1 MKKLSE
7 FSVNNPVTVLMAVL
21 AVLLLGYISYD
32 KLGIDLFPDLNN
44 PRLFIEL
51 EAGERPPGEI
61 EKQFVEKLEA
71 LAIRQSDVVQV
82 SSVSKVGS
90 AQITVEYAWNKDMD
104 DAFLDLQKSVT
115 SFAQNEDIDEINIT
129 QHDPN
134 TTPVMLLTLSHS
146 TIDDMNEL
154 RKIAKNYIRNELIRL
169 EGIAE
174 VEISGS
180 EEQEVLIETNQYLLD
195 AFGLTLDGLSSS
207 IQSFNESIS
216 GGSIEEMGLRYV
228 VKGVSQLSDLSDF
241 ENIIVG
247 YKQTSADNTDSPY
260 TPVFLREVARV
271 SFKNTEPENIV
282 RLNGQRC
289 LGLSIYKETKFNTV
303 KAVEEVNKAMVSI
316 EKALPGYELQMVT
329 NQGTFI
335 HEAISGVEESALYG
349 ILLAVFVLYLFL
361 RRIDATLIIS
371 IAIPISIVATFNLM
385 YFNGLSLNIM
395 TLGGLALGAGMLVDN
410 AIVVVENIFRNH
422 ENGMSVRDAAIE
434 GTSQV
439 GGAITASTITTVVV
453 FLPIVYLHGA
463 SGELFKDQ
471 AWTVTFS
478 LVSSLVVAMLVIP
491 TLFNLIYKNKKQ
503 LNLRSVQVKGYGR
516 FLSKILKM
524 KGVVIL
530 LTILLMGGAAMLVPF
545 IGTEFMPKTET
556 REFSMDIRLQEGT
569 RLERTTSTV
578 ENIED
583 LITGLL
589 GDNLGMIYSHI
600 GPSGGTGSSETAIFE
615 GENTATVR
623 IILKEQSALTS
634 SEAIRQI
641 SVAVGEIPDVEIS
654 YKQDETALKSMMGTD
669 ESPLVIEVQGEDLDV
684 IEELAGEVKKR
695 MEGLPG
701 VYNIESSMEE
711 GSPEVN
717 LVIDRMRAGMY
728 NLSVSDIVSQIQ
740 DQLEGK
746 DAGEVEQKGEMQSI
760 TIKLPDKGLSEL
772 TDIRITGNDQDFFL
786 NELAD
791 IQIGQ
796 SPKEIYRRNQNRIG
810 KITAQLEKNMPLDQ
824 AVKEIRSAI
833 TPMEIPLDYKVSVS
847 GEEAKRTESMSS
859 LGFALILSVIL
870 VYMVLASQFESL
882 LHPFTILLTIPLAL
896 VGSVLTFFI
905 LGKTLN
911 MMAFIG
917 IIMLAGIAVNNSI
930 LLIDRIL
937 QLRSQ
942 GIERV
947 EAVIQAGQQ
956 RIRPIIMTS
965 LTTILGL
972 LPLTLGAD
980 ESSSLRSPMAL
991 AVIGGL
997 VTSTLLTLIVIPC
1010 MYEVSE
1016 EIRERVKSIGHR
1028 KERLQEGIV
1037 K

>member
-1 MKKLSE
+1 
-7 FSVNNPVTVLMAVL
+7 MAVL
-21 AVLLLGYISYD
+21 AVFLLGYISYD

-61 EKQFVEKLEA
+61 EKQFVENIEG

-104 DAFLDLQKSVT
+104 DAFLDLQKAIN
-115 SFAQNEDIDEINIT
+115 SFAQNEEIDEINIT

-134 TTPVMLLTLSHS
+134 TSPVLLLGLSHS

-154 RKIAKNYIRNELIRL
+154 RKVAQNYIRNELIRI

-174 VEISGS
+174 VEVDGS
-180 EEQEVLIETNQYLLD
+180 EELEVVIETNQYLLD
-195 AFGLTLDGLSSS
+195 AFGLTMDVLSTR
-207 IQSFNESIS
+207 IQSLNQSIS

-228 VKGVSQLSDLSDF
+228 VKGVSQLTGLSDF

-247 YKQTSADNTDSPY
+247 YKQTDAGDTESLY
-260 TPVFLREVARV
+260 TPVFLKEVAKV

-282 RLNGQRC
+282 RINGQRC
-289 LGLSIYKETKFNTV
+289 LGLSVYKETRFNTV
-303 KAVEEVNKAMVSI
+303 KAVEEVNKAMISI
-316 EKALPGYELQMVT
+316 SKALPGYKLQMVS

-335 HEAISGVEESALYG
+335 QEAISGVEEAALYG
-349 ILLAVFVLYLFL
+349 ILLAVIVLYVFL
-361 RRIDATLIIS
+361 RRVDATLIIS

-385 YFNGLSLNIM
+385 YFNGLTLNIM

-410 AIVVVENIFRNH
+410 AIVVVENIFRNR

-439 GGAITASTITTVVV
+439 GGAVTASTITTIVV

-478 LVSSLVVAMLVIP
+478 LLSSLVVAMLVIP
-491 TLFNLIYKNKKQ
+491 MLFHLIFKNKKQ
-503 LNLRSVQVKGYGR
+503 QTFRSVQVKGYGR
-516 FLSKILKM
+516 FLSKVLKV
-524 KGVVIL
+524 KGLVL
-530 LTILLMGGAAMLVPF
+530 LLAVALIAGSALLIPF

-556 REFSMDIRLQEGT
+556 REFSLDIRLQEGT
-569 RLERTTSTV
+569 RLERTSSTV
-578 ENIED
+578 DNIEK
-583 LITGLL
+583 LITELL
-589 GDNLGMIYSHI
+589 GDNLAMIYSHI
-600 GPSGGTGSSETAIFE
+600 GPSGGTASSETAIFQ
-615 GENTATVR
+615 GENTATVK
-623 IILKEQSALTS
+623 IILKEQSELNS
-634 SEAIRQI
+634 SAAIRKI
-641 SVAVGEIPDVEIS
+641 SRAIGEIPDTEIS

-669 ESPLVIEVQGEDLDV
+669 EAPLVVEVQGEELEV
-684 IEELAGEVKKR
+684 IEELAAGVKSR
-695 MEGLPG
+695 MDSLDGI
-701 VYNIESSMEE
+701 YNVESSMEE

-717 LVIDRMRAGMY
+717 LVIDRMRAGMH
-728 NLSVSDIVSQIQ
+728 NLSITDIVSQIQ
-740 DQLEGK
+740 EQLEGK
-746 DAGEVEQKGEMQSI
+746 DAGEIEQKGEMQSI
-760 TIKLPDKGLSEL
+760 TIKLPDKSLSDL
-772 TDIRITGNDQDFFL
+772 ADIRITGNGQNFYL

-791 IQIGQ
+791 IQVGQ
-796 SPKEIYRRNQNRIG
+796 APKEIYRRNQNRIG
-810 KITAQLEKNMPLDQ
+810 KITAQLEKNVSLDQ
-824 AVKEIRSAI
+824 AVAEIRSAI
-833 TPMEIPLDYKVSVS
+833 APLEMPLDYKVTIG
-847 GEEAKRTESMSS
+847 GEEEKRAESMSS
-859 LGFALILSVIL
+859 LRFALLLSVIL
-870 VYMVLASQFESL
+870 VYMVMASQFESL

-896 VGSVLTFFI
+896 VGSVLVFFI
-905 LGKTLN
+905 LGRTLN

-917 IIMLAGIAVNNSI
+917 IIMLGGIAVNNSI

-937 QLRSQ
+937 QLRAQ
-942 GIERV
+942 GVERIEAIV
-947 EAVIQAGQQ
+947 QAGQQ

-972 LPLTLGAD
+972 LPLTLGTD

-997 VTSTLLTLIVIPC
+997 MTSTLLTLVVIPC
-1010 MYEVSE
+1010 VYEVFE
-1016 EIRERVKSIGHR
+1016 VIREKLRRPGKN
-1028 KERLQEGIV
+1028 L
-1037 K
+1037 

>member
-21 AVLLLGYISYD
+21 AVLLLGYISYG

-61 EKQFVEKLEA
+61 EEQFVENLEA

-82 SSVSKVGS
+82 SSVSKVGT
-90 AQITVEYAWNKDMD
+90 AQITVEYAWNKNMD
-104 DAFLDLQKSVT
+104 DAFLELQKAVT

-134 TTPVMLLTLSHS
+134 TAPVMLIGLSHPS
-146 TIDDMNEL
+146 VNDMNEL
-154 RKIAKNYIRNELIRL
+154 RKVAKNYIRNELIRL

-174 VEISGS
+174 VEVSGS
-180 EEQEVLIETNQYLLD
+180 EELEVLIETNQYLLD
-195 AFGLTLDGLSSS
+195 AYGLTLDALGTR

-228 VKGVSQLSDLSDF
+228 VKGVSQLTDLSDF

-247 YKQTSADNTDSPY
+247 YKQTSPDNTESPY
-260 TPVFLREVARV
+260 APVFLKEVAKV

-282 RLNGQRC
+282 RINGQRC

-303 KAVEEVNKAMVSI
+303 KAVQEVTEAMRLI
-316 EKALPGYELQMVT
+316 EKALPGYQLQLVT

-335 HEAISGVEESALYG
+335 HEAISGVEEAALYG

-361 RRIDATLIIS
+361 RRFDATLIIS
-371 IAIPISIVATFNLM
+371 IAIPVSIVATFNLM
-385 YFNGLSLNIM
+385 YFNGLTLNIM
-395 TLGGLALGAGMLVDN
+395 TLGGLALGAGMLIDN
-410 AIVVVENIFRNH
+410 AIVVVENIFRNR
-422 ENGMSVRDAAIE
+422 ENGMSVRDSAIE

-478 LVSSLVVAMLVIP
+478 LLSSLVVAMLVIP
-491 TLFNLIYKNKKQ
+491 MLFNLIYKNRKQ
-503 LNLRSVQVKGYGR
+503 LTIRSVQVKGYGR
-516 FLSKILKM
+516 FLGKVIKR
-524 KGVVIL
+524 KGIVVI
-530 LTILLMGGAAMLVPF
+530 LTILLMGGTALLVPL

-556 REFSMDIRLQEGT
+556 REFRMDIRLQEGT
-569 RLERTTSTV
+569 RLERTASTV
-578 ENIED
+578 ENMEGIV
-583 LITGLL
+583 TGVL
-589 GDNLGMIYSHI
+589 GDQLGMIYSHT
-600 GPSGGTGSSETAIFE
+600 GPSNEISSSGTAIFQ
-615 GENTATVR
+615 GENTATIR
-623 IILKEQSALTS
+623 IILKDKSSLTS

-641 SVAVGEIPDVEIS
+641 SKALGEIPDVEVS
-654 YKQDETALKSMMGTD
+654 YKQDETALKSIMGT
-669 ESPLVIEVQGEDLDV
+669 EEAPLVVEVQGEDLEV
-684 IEELAGEVKKR
+684 IEDLAVEVRKR

-701 VYNIESSMEE
+701 IYNVESSMEE

-728 NLSVSDIVSQIQ
+728 DLSVSDIVTQIQ

-760 TIKLPDKGLSEL
+760 TIKLPDKGLSNL
-772 TDIRITGNDQDFFL
+772 TDIRITGNNQNFFL
-786 NELAD
+786 NELAE

-796 SPKEIYRRNQNRIG
+796 SPREIYRRNQNRIG

-833 TPMEIPLDYKVSVS
+833 APLEIPFDYKISVS
-847 GEEAKRTESMSS
+847 GEEEKRAESMSS
-859 LGFALILSVIL
+859 LGFALILSVVL

-882 LHPFTILLTIPLAL
+882 LHPFTILLTVPLAL
-896 VGSVLTFFI
+896 VGSVVIFFI
-905 LGKTLN
+905 FGKTLN

-942 GIERV
+942 GMERL

-956 RIRPIIMTS
+956 RIRPIFMTS

-972 LPLTLGAD
+972 LPLTLGSD
-980 ESSSLRSPMAL
+980 ESASLRSPMAM

-997 VTSTLLTLIVIPC
+997 LTSTLLTLVVIPC
-1010 MYEVSE
+1010 VYELFE
-1016 EIRERVKSIGHR
+1016 EIREKVKG
-1028 KERLQEGIV
+1028 K
-1037 K
+1037 